1 MSFLHSRFFWII
13 AVIILIAELL
23 YATKQYSHTKVD
35 GDFAAI
41 VLPAEWY
48 TKVLEDPL
56 GKSALLDKERYGAT
70 NRFTSHYVMHSYFYH
85 VPLLLQKFTN
95 PIESVYL
102 AITIAKLF
110 IHIMFLALVGYYA
123 ASFSGF
129 LYKKWLFAMVI
140 ISPFLISHGAFID
153 YYSFLDKTITYA
165 MFYTLPLCTLM
176 LYYIPI
182 YYFSYLKKH
191 PLPKGLLLVYI
202 PISLFMVSFG
212 PLTAPLII
220 IINGLIFGFLLLDLT
235 AIGEKRNITIRFSKL
250 VATDK
255 ILLTILCVGFGFSFY
270 SLYLGSF
277 NIENDS
283 CTISIIDRY
292 KGLVKGIYYSFFGYK
307 EGGLYLVVFL
317 GFVLW
322 LSGKKFIQENLFI
335 ILLFSILLIAAYCF
349 LLPLGGCRD
358 YRPYILRR
366 DTFLPALSVLLFL
379 VSTCSVYILEQKNT
393 RVIITFLIPW
403 IIISIFYWSKDSMPV
418 WYDDNELEKK
428 NLYQLQSSTDDC
440 TTLNEGLSVFSWN
453 NYSECNQSR
462 VSSELLLHYRIIDRY
477 RLYKNHE

>member
-1 MSFLHSRFFWII
+1 M
-13 AVIILIAELL
+13 
-23 YATKQYSHTKVD
+23 
-35 GDFAAI
+35 
-41 VLPAEWY
+41 
-48 TKVLEDPL
+48 
-56 GKSALLDKERYGAT
+56 
-70 NRFTSHYVMHSYFYH
+70 
-85 VPLLLQKFTN
+85 
-95 PIESVYL
+95 
-102 AITIAKLF
+102 
-110 IHIMFLALVGYYA
+110 
-123 ASFSGF
+123 
-129 LYKKWLFAMVI
+129 
-140 ISPFLISHGAFID
+140 
-153 YYSFLDKTITYA
+153 
-165 MFYTLPLCTLM
+165 
-176 LYYIPI
+176 
-182 YYFSYLKKH
+182 
-191 PLPKGLLLVYI
+191 
-202 PISLFMVSFG
+202 
-212 PLTAPLII
+212 
-220 IINGLIFGFLLLDLT
+220 
-235 AIGEKRNITIRFSKL
+235 
-250 VATDK
+250 
-255 ILLTILCVGFGFSFY
+255 
-270 SLYLGSF
+270 
-277 NIENDS
+277 
-283 CTISIIDRY
+283 
-292 KGLVKGIYYSFFGYK
+292 
-307 EGGLYLVVFL
+307 FL